1 MTQFLVL
8 SVALGFD
15 RYFLLFESPSGKA
28 WALITK
34 VNDATRRWSDRSSD
48 SISMLIVRLLGDL
61 CHRGIQRP
69 LTQVRP
75 NR

>member
-34 VNDATRRWSDRSSD
+34 VNDVTHRWSDRSSD
-48 SISMLIVRLLGDL
+48 SISMLMSVFLVISVIAVSSAL
-61 CHRGIQRP
+61 
-69 LTQVRP
+69 
-75 NR
+75 

>member
-34 VNDATRRWSDRSSD
+34 VNDVTRRWSDRSND
-48 SISMLIVRLLGDL
+48 SSAIFRSVFLLISAIAVSSAL
-61 CHRGIQRP
+61 
-69 LTQVRP
+69 
-75 NR
+75 